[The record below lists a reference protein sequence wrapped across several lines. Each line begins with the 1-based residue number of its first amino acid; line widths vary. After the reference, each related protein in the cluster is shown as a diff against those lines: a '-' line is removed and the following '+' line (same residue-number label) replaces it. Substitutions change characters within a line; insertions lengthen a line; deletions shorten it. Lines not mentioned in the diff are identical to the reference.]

1 MSLALQGGFLTTG
14 LPGNLS
20 CKKDLTA
27 AVSLGFDSYWINLE
41 SKEDKIKILR
51 HTSFCITS
59 SRFIYLSSTDSN
71 LFLFTAEEHS
81 IVGFPGDSVVKNL
94 PATAGDTGVVV
105 SIPGSARS
113 PGGGNGNPLQCSYL
127 ENPMD
132 REAWQ
137 ATVQGVTKSQTQLS
151 DRVCNIPLYI
161 CATTSVSNYLS
172 IDI

>member
-94 PATAGDTGVVV
+94 PATHCRRHRSCSFDPWVSKIPWRGKWQPTPVFLPGKSHGQRSLAGYSPRGHKESDT
-105 SIPGSARS
+105 A
-113 PGGGNGNPLQCSYL
+113 
-127 ENPMD
+127 E
-132 REAWQ
+132 
-137 ATVQGVTKSQTQLS
+137 
-151 DRVCNIPLYI
+151 
-161 CATTSVSNYLS
+161 
-172 IDI
+172 